1 VGLTFT
7 NGIFASSYCLKD
19 ALVSSL
25 TTGASAGE
33 DRPSENV
40 TINFAR
46 ITYKVGT
53 SSFSWSIVDNGPD
66 ANPC

>member
-1 VGLTFT
+1 MLHRR
-7 NGIFASSYCLKD
+7 
-19 ALVSSL
+19 
-25 TTGASAGE
+25 SAGE

-40 TINFAR
+40 MINFAR

-53 SSFSWSIVDNGPD
+53 LSWSIVDNGPD